1 MNYLGCIILKK
12 LFRYLLNLITIH
24 KRHYIILLVILS
36 ILNLSIGCDAYKIV
50 TKDRVSHL
58 RLKKFMKKGKYILVH
73 EPDTSWCLT
82 NPVIVEPYLMGEKS
96 NLPEWVRDYTLPVN
110 VKRIKI
116 NKKDSLE
123 IKLLEQINVNTSVV
137 LNTQIY
143 VNNDSLNV
151 ILPIDSIQDFR
162 YVKTQ
167 GYKIAFIVMGPIC
180 LIAVPLVVIGLTVS
194 FI

>member
-36 ILNLSIGCDAYKIV
+36 ILNLSIGCDGYKVV

-58 RLKKFMKKGKYILVH
+58 RLKKFMKKGNYIFVH
-73 EPDTSWCLT
+73 EPDTCWCLD
-82 NPVIVEPYLMGEKS
+82 NPVLVDDYLMGEKS
-96 NLPEWVRDYTLPVN
+96 LLPEWVRNYTLPIN
-110 VKRIKI
+110 EKRIEI

-123 IKLLEQINVNTSVV
+123 KNLLKQIIISSQVV
-137 LNTQIY
+137 
-143 VNNDSLNV
+143 VSSDSLNV
-151 ILPIDSIQDFR
+151 LIPIDSIQDFR

-180 LIAVPLVVIGLTVS
+180 LIAVTLVVIGETVS
-194 FI
+194 VAP